1 MTPEQEQGTVRDEVH
16 SSRGNVGMDDKLA
29 KIYDLAWAYRA
40 ARVLQVANELD
51 IFSAITDRQLSAGEI
66 AEQVHCKGEMIEK
79 LLIACVAMGLLEKT
93 SAGYSNTELSEAYLV
108 AGRPLYQGDIIS
120 HAATVWRFWDT
131 LGEQTLLDP
140 GDPSK
145 KRDEHRSFIMGMHN
159 IAVTGRVRMFTDAVD
174 LSGRR
179 RLFDVGGG
187 PGTYSISA
195 CKLYP
200 DLTAVVFDMPEAAA
214 IAREVIAKEGLQ
226 DRVSVQE
233 GDWDTD
239 GFGENND
246 VVLMSN
252 VLHGPA
258 SKARM
263 KLRKA
268 HDSLVGGGL
277 VVIQEFLLNNER
289 TGPLIPA
296 LFNIMV
302 GAYSEG
308 ELLSLLEEEGF
319 AETKVVC
326 SSEELGC
333 GWIQAIKH

>member
-1 MTPEQEQGTVRDEVH
+1 E
-16 SSRGNVGMDDKLA
+16 
-29 KIYDLAWAYRA
+29 
-40 ARVLQVANELD
+40 
-51 IFSAITDRQLSAGEI
+51 
-66 AEQVHCKGEMIEK
+66 
-79 LLIACVAMGLLEKT
+79 
-93 SAGYSNTELSEAYLV
+93 
-108 AGRPLYQGDIIS
+108 
-120 HAATVWRFWDT
+120 
-131 LGEQTLLDP
+131 EQTVLEPKDR
-140 GDPSK
+140 SK
-145 KRDEHRSFIMGMHN
+145 KHDEHRSFIMGMHN
-159 IAVTGRVRMFTDAVD
+159 IAVTGRARMFTDAVN

-187 PGTYSISA
+187 PGTYSITA
-195 CKLYP
+195 CRLYP
-200 DLTAVVFDMPEAAA
+200 ELTAVVFDMPEAAA
-214 IAREVIAKEGLQ
+214 IAGEVIAIEGLQ

-246 VVLMSN
+246 VVLLSN

-268 HDSLVGGGL
+268 HDSLVSGGL
-277 VVIQEFLLNNER
+277 IVIQEFLLNNEKI
-289 TGPLIPA
+289 GPLIPA

-319 AETKVVC
+319 VEAKVVC

-333 GWIQAIKH
+333 GWIQAIKR

>member
-1 MTPEQEQGTVRDEVH
+1 
-16 SSRGNVGMDDKLA
+16 MDDKLA
-29 KIYDLAWAYRA
+29 RINNLAWAYRA
-40 ARVLQVANELD
+40 ARVLQVANNLD
-51 IFSAITDRQLSAGEI
+51 IFSAIAGKQLSADEV
-66 AEQVHCKGEMIEK
+66 AAQVHCKGEMMEK

-93 SAGYSNTELSEAYLV
+93 GGRYKNTELSETYLV

-120 HAATVWRFWDT
+120 HAASVWRFWDT
-131 LGEQTLLDP
+131 LEEQMLLDP
-140 GDPSK
+140 SNLSK

-159 IAVTGRVRMFTDAVD
+159 IAVTGRARMFTDAVD

-187 PGTYSISA
+187 PGTYSIAA
-195 CKLYP
+195 CRLYP
-200 DLTAVVFDMPEAAA
+200 ELTAVVFDTPEAAA

-226 DRVSVQE
+226 DRVSVQA

-246 VVLMSN
+246 VVLLSN
-252 VLHGPA
+252 VLHGPS

-268 HDSLVGGGL
+268 RDSLVSGGL
-277 VVIQEFLLNNER
+277 VVIQEFLLNNEK

-308 ELLSLLEEEGF
+308 ELLSLLEKGGF
-319 AETKVVC
+319 VEAKVVC
-326 SSEELGC
+326 SSKELGC
-333 GWIQAIKH
+333 GWIQGIKG